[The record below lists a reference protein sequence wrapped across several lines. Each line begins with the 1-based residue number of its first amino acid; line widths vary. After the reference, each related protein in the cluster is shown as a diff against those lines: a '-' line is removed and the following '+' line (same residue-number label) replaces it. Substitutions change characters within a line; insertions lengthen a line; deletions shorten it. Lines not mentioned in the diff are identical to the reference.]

1 MNKNALAMPKSL
13 SKISPVRRGILGSLW
28 LAIILYS
35 AHVGGLRHFALAQE
49 GILGVQALRSSD
61 PAVRVSAAKLLLAN
75 WQRSLKDL
83 VEAVNGFDGKGSID
97 DLPKE
102 DLDFFTR
109 VTDVLR
115 SIVVNNPPSIQ
126 RFRELDDAKTSRP
139 LIWAARSG
147 HRDLRVNSTFI
158 LANVA
163 DNTNVCIILH
173 HLREKDISA
182 DGIVNLLQVVIAV
195 SSYVY
200 KENFEDAKKTL
211 DELGKNL
218 ETRKENIGRT
228 LALIAQ
234 FSKRLDASINKDEP
248 LPAGLSFCKTDE
260 AKKL

>member
-1 MNKNALAMPKSL
+1 
-13 SKISPVRRGILGSLW
+13 LW
-28 LAIILYS
+28 LATILCG
-35 AHVGGLRHFALAQE
+35 AHVGGLVQFSLAQE
-49 GILGVQALRSSD
+49 RTLGVQALRSSD
-61 PAVRVSAAKLLLAN
+61 STVRASAAKLLLAN
-75 WQRSLKDL
+75 WQGSLTDL
-83 VEAVNGFDGKGSID
+83 VEAVNGFDGKHSSD
-97 DLPKE
+97 DLSKE

-126 RFRELDDAKTSRP
+126 RFRELDSAKTSRP
-139 LIWAARSG
+139 LIWAARSS

-173 HLREKDISA
+173 HLHEKDISA

-200 KENFEDAKKTL
+200 KENFQEAKRTL
-211 DELGKNL
+211 DELSKNL
-218 ETRKENIGRT
+218 ETRKEAFGRT
-228 LALIAQ
+228 IALIAEL
-234 FSKRLDASINKDEP
+234 SKRLDVSINKDEP
-248 LPAGLSFCKTDE
+248 LPIALSFCKTEE